1 MANIVAITSCPT
13 GIAHTFMA
21 AEGLEQGAIK
31 LGHKIKVETQGSV
44 GAQNQLTADDVAAAD
59 IVLIAAD
66 TSVNLSRFAGKR
78 IYETGTKGAIGD
90 GAAVVQ
96 TALQQAVVKSAGKGP
111 SAGLADQ
118 ALSAKAAQAASRTGA
133 YKHLMTGVSYMIPF
147 VVAGGLLIAIGFA
160 LGGIYV
166 YEDAYKGSLAANLF
180 WIGKASFQ
188 LMVPILAG
196 YAAFSIADRPGI
208 APGMIA
214 GVIAD
219 SVGAGFLGGIV
230 GGFLAGYIVRWL
242 NQTIKLP
249 RTLEGLKPVLIL
261 PLLGATITGLLMY
274 YVVGG
279 PVASILAGISGWLK
293 SMQGSSAIVLGMILG
308 CMMAFDMGGPVNKAA
323 YTFGTGLLASQIY
336 EPMAAIMAAG
346 MTPPLGIALATM
358 LFRNRFSAD
367 EREAGKAAAALGISF
382 ITEGAIPFAAK
393 DPFRVIPS
401 IMLGSAVAGALS
413 MAVGAQ
419 LHHHRR
425 VGGRRDAAGHE
436 QHDRQFASLG
446 HLSYQLVR
454 RLQLL
459 RRHVQLGRI
468 VGERG
473 DQAGDLALD
482 GADVAR
488 RLGDV
493 AGACL
498 ALRPDHRC
506 TLGDATQR
514 LTQVRGAAHEW
525 HGELPLVD
533 VVHVVGGR
541 QNLRLVDV
549 VHLERLEHLSLD
561 EVPDPGLGHDGN
573 RDGADDAV
581 DEVGVA
587 HASHPT
593 LRPDVGRYPLEGH
606 HGHRA
611 RILGDLRLV
620 GVDDVHDDAAF
631 EHLGESTLDAAGAQ
645 FFSHDPRF

>member
-96 TALQQAVVKSAGKGP
+96 TALQQAAVKTAGKGP

-219 SVGAGFLGGIV
+219 GIGAGFLGGIV

-279 PVASILAGISGWLK
+279 PVSAALVSISAWLK
-293 SMQGSSAIVLGMILG
+293 GMQGSSAIVLGMILG

-358 LFRNRFSAD
+358 LFRNRFSED

-401 IMLGSAVAGALS
+401 IMLGSAVAGAIS

-419 LHHHRR
+419 LHVPH
-425 VGGRRDAAGHE
+425 GGI
-436 QHDRQFASLG
+436 F
-446 HLSYQLVR
+446 V
-454 RLQLL
+454 
-459 RRHVQLGRI
+459 
-468 VGERG
+468 
-473 DQAGDLALD
+473 
-482 GADVAR
+482 
-488 RLGDV
+488 
-493 AGACL
+493 
-498 ALRPDHRC
+498 
-506 TLGDATQR
+506 
-514 LTQVRGAAHEW
+514 
-525 HGELPLVD
+525 LPMPNAVSGLFGYTIAI
-533 VVHVVGGR
+533 VVGT
-541 QNLRLVDV
+541 V
-549 VHLERLEHLSLD
+549 VTAAALFLLKK
-561 EVPDPGLGHDGN
+561 
-573 RDGADDAV
+573 
-581 DEVGVA
+581 
-587 HASHPT
+587 
-593 LRPDVGRYPLEGH
+593 PL
-606 HGHRA
+606 A
-611 RILGDLRLV
+611 N
-620 GVDDVHDDAAF
+620 AN
-631 EHLGESTLDAAGAQ
+631 T
-645 FFSHDPRF
+645 